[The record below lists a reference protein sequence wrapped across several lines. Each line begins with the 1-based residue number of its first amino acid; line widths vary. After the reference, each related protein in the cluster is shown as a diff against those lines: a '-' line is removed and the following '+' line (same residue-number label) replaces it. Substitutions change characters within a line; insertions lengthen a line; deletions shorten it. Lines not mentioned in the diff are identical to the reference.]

1 MEKWPRTALLAL
13 ISLFRRDACWALFG
27 LDFRLLLESG
37 LGNLAAFHMAELRL
51 AHPFQFGS
59 RLFQLGFLLAKVGF

>member
-1 MEKWPRTALLAL
+1 MP
-13 ISLFRRDACWALFG
+13 CWALFG